1 MIQGIEQIHV
11 TKFSTDTGSSIDD
24 VQIVSTVVLLNENRE
39 F

>member
-11 TKFSTDTGSSIDD
+11 TKFSTDTGSIDD
-24 VQIVSTVVLLNENRE
+24 FQMVSTVVLLTGNRG